1 MKYTIVIHRA
11 EQDGGFWGECLEL
24 PGCYSQGETLNE
36 LMQNMQEAIELY
48 LDEPETEK
56 VNIFPVEEIRELI
69 L

>member
-1 MKYTIVIHRA
+1 MKYTIVIHRD
-11 EQDGGFWGECLEL
+11 EQEGGFWGECQEL

-48 LDEPETEK
+48 LEEPDK